1 MKIYMLIII
10 NLFIMVT
17 IATLINKAVMKDIV
31 YTSKI
36 NNVNYFEH
44 NLWLLK
50 STFDWNVYKISL
62 DLWK

>member
-1 MKIYMLIII
+1 M
-10 NLFIMVT
+10 LFIMV
-17 IATLINKAVMKDIV
+17 IISTLINKAIMKDIV

-36 NNVNYFEH
+36 NNINYFEH
-44 NLWLLK
+44 DLWLFK